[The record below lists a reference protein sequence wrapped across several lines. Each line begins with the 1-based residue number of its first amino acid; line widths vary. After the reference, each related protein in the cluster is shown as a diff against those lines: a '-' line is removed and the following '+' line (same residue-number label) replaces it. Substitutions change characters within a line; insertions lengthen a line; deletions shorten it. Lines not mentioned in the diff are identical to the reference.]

1 MDGLHFLDHT
11 GDVGFDVRGPSLE
24 EIFRRAADGLYSI
37 LVENPPPAGDH
48 EEEVKVEEE
57 GDDLLLRAFLAELL
71 YRFLARRT
79 MFCGFTEVRIEGP
92 RLTARGP
99 CAPFDPGRHGL
110 RTELKAVT
118 YHGLEVRRD
127 GDGWTARVIFDV

>member
-1 MDGLHFLDHT
+1 MDDLRPLDHT
-11 GDVGFDVRGPSLE
+11 GDVGFEVRAGSLE
-24 EIFRRAADGLYSI
+24 ELFQRAARGLYSI
-37 LVENPPPAGDH
+37 LVENPPAVGDR
-48 EEEVKVEEE
+48 EEEVTVEEE

-79 MFCGFTEVRIEGP
+79 MFCGFAEVRFEGR

-99 CAPFDPGRHGL
+99 CASFDPNRHGL

-127 GDGWTARVIFDV
+127 GDGWTGRVIFDV